1 MDLTTRLPAVAPLT
15 VDFVRSHDKNGPD
28 GKGRYLIAVN
38 SGFGLQFNAETN
50 EGQQSLAVIDLN
62 AKPAP
67 VVIQNVYFPTPQS
80 ANVGLALAA
89 QAEQDGSHVLYVSG
103 GIENKI
109 WIFRFTPNAGTPITP
124 VSPGPNTRV
133 QAPFIDVNGF
143 ATQAPTPRYNE
154 NFAPVYPTGLAL
166 SPDGETLFI
175 ANNLGDS
182 LGIIRNVRGLRELV
196 RVDLRRDNPSQ
207 PIYPYGVAVLPAQDG
222 KAAKV
227 YVSCWNDAALAVIDP
242 NIEDELGKP
251 VRRIVVDR
259 HPTAMIF
266 NAAKTRLYV
275 ANSNADSVSVI
286 DTAAD
291 REIERI
297 NVRLAE
303 KAQPGS
309 SPESLALSADEKTL
323 FVANAHSNAVAVVA
337 LAQSGEEKSKLNG
350 FIPTGQYPAAIAV
363 VGQKLIVGNGKG
375 TGVENSSVIVNNS
388 GRAPNAPNDRFPAGR
403 GQGGQ
408 YSGSLISGNLSLIDI
423 PEERPLYNFTQQ
435 VLRNNGLIGEVK
447 SRLFTGTNPI
457 KHVIYIIKENRTY
470 DQVLGDVLQSGDG
483 SKADG
488 EPSLAIFSAGEAA
501 RSPKG
506 AAQNISP
513 NHRALAQRFGLLD
526 RFFVNSEASADGHNW
541 STAAF
546 STDYVDKA
554 YRWEY
559 SGRGR
564 TYDYEGF
571 NRLPNLEPI
580 EGLPSFFPKPVTA
593 DEVITFQKRFAPDIN
608 GARDAA
614 EPETLYLWDAAKRV
628 GLRYRLYGEFVPTLS
643 EGDLKA
649 INTNRPKP
657 YPDLT
662 PTVRAFA
669 TKRSLEGNFS
679 PTFRNF
685 DLNTPDSMTTDSYRA
700 FKESQG
706 RVDAFINNN
715 HADARFRG
723 YSRLGD
729 WLDEFRGY
737 VADIEA
743 GRPDRMPHLTIMRLP
758 NNHTDGMRAGR
769 PTPQFFIAENDYAVG
784 KLVEAVSRSPYWRD
798 TAIFILEDDSQNGP
812 DHVDM
817 HRSPAFIISAYNRPG
832 ALIHEF
838 HNTVSLIRTLEIL
851 LGLPP
856 MNQLDAAAAPIDIF
870 RDQAD
875 LRPYQAIMPDVAL
888 DNLIVAPARDARTA
902 YWMKRT
908 KEQNLAK
915 PDQADAATLNRIIW
929 FSVRGDSYPE
939 HRIAQLPAFNLM
951 LVGLRQEKDEDDKE
965 ERLEERRIAKSQRTS
980 IMQRRFSK

>member
-1 MDLTTRLPAVAPLT
+1 MKNIRLSPASFGLLASLFCGAVTMLFGCFWFLSAASQDIKIVNQPASEGRTITPAGTLLLDATTRLPAVAPLT
-15 VDFVRSHDKNGPD
+15 VDFVRSPDKSGPD

-50 EGQQSLAVIDLN
+50 QGQQSLAVIDLN

-67 VVIQNVYFPTPQS
+67 VVIQNVYFPAPQS
-80 ANVGLALAA
+80 ASVGVALTA
-89 QAEQDGSHVLYVSG
+89 QAEQDGSHLLYVSG
-103 GIENKI
+103 GVENKI
-109 WIFRFTPNAGTPITP
+109 WMFRFTPGASAPITP
-124 VSPGPNTRV
+124 ASSGPNTRV
-133 QAPFIDVNGF
+133 EAPFIDVNGF
-143 ATQAPTPRYNE
+143 ATQAPTPRYNG

-166 SPDGETLFI
+166 GPDGETLFV

-182 LGIIRNVRGLRELV
+182 LGIIRNLRGTRELV
-196 RVDLRRDNPSQ
+196 RVDLRRDNPLQ
-207 PIYPYGVAVLPAQDG
+207 PIYPYGVAVLPASDG

-227 YVSCWNDAALAVIDP
+227 YVSCWNDASLAVIDP
-242 NIEDELGKP
+242 NDPSNSGKP
-251 VRRIVVDR
+251 VRRIAVDR
-259 HPTAMIF
+259 HPTAMLF

-275 ANSNADSVSVI
+275 VNSNAD
-286 DTAAD
+286 A
-291 REIERI
+291 
-297 NVRLAE
+297 
-303 KAQPGS
+303 
-309 SPESLALSADEKTL
+309 
-323 FVANAHSNAVAVVA
+323 
-337 LAQSGEEKSKLNG
+337 
-350 FIPTGQYPAAIAV
+350 
-363 VGQKLIVGNGKG
+363 
-375 TGVENSSVIVNNS
+375 
-388 GRAPNAPNDRFPAGR
+388 
-403 GQGGQ
+403 
-408 YSGSLISGNLSLIDI
+408 
-423 PEERPLYNFTQQ
+423 
-435 VLRNNGLIGEVK
+435 
-447 SRLFTGTNPI
+447 NPI
-457 KHVIYIIKENRTY
+457 KHVVYIIKENRTY
-470 DQVLGDVLQSGDG
+470 DQVFGDVGQSGDG

-488 EPSLAIFSAGEAA
+488 DPSLAIFGGGEAA
-501 RSPKG
+501 RSPNG
-506 AAQNISP
+506 SAQNIAP
-513 NHRALAQRFGLLD
+513 NHRALAQRFGLMD

-571 NRLPNLEPI
+571 NRLPNLEPV
-580 EGLPSFFPKPVTA
+580 EGLPSFFAKPVTA

-608 GARDAA
+608 GARDVA
-614 EPETLYLWDAAKRV
+614 EPETLYLWDAAKRA

-643 EGDLKA
+643 EADLKA
-649 INTNRPKP
+649 INANRPKP

-669 TKRSLEGNFS
+669 TKRSIEGHFS

-685 DLNTPDSMTTDSYRA
+685 DQNTPDSMTTDSYHA

-706 RVDAFINNN
+706 RVDPVITNN

-737 VADIEA
+737 VADLEA
-743 GRPDRMPHLTIMRLP
+743 GRPDRMPHLTVMRFP
-758 NNHTDGMRAGR
+758 NDHTDGMRAGR
-769 PTPQFFIAENDYAVG
+769 PTPQFFVAENDYAIG

-798 TAIFILEDDSQNGP
+798 TAIFVLEEDSQNGP

-817 HRSPAFIISAYNRPG
+817 HRSPAFVISAYNSPG

-838 HNTVSLIRTLEIL
+838 HNTVSLIRTMEIL

-870 RDQAD
+870 RDEAD

-908 KEQNLAK
+908 QEQNLAK
-915 PDQADAATLNRIIW
+915 PDQADADTLNRIIW
-929 FSVRGDSYPE
+929 FSARGDSYPT
-939 HRIAQLPAFNLM
+939 HRIARLPAFDLM
-951 LVGLRQEKDEDDKE
+951 LVGLRREEDENEKE
-965 ERLEERRIAKSQRTS
+965 ERLEWRRNARS
-980 IMQRRFSK
+980 RRALMARRQFTK